1 MSFRLEVEGATLVV
15 GAGGH
20 LMSAVS
26 TGVASAGSYVICA
39 DSSLANAKKTSNRI
53 LELGYRTEAIEMDV
67 KSTDSIQV
75 CFENLKS
82 RGVFVRNLVNGAGI
96 NAPTPFFD
104 IRRPEWDEILNV
116 QLIGVAETCRIFGTE
131 MVDRGDGNIINISS
145 ASSNPPLSKA
155 FVYSSA
161 KAAVLNLTKNLAREW
176 GTSGVRVNAIRPG
189 FFPTAWN
196 LENFI
201 DDERRDSILKH
212 TPMKRFGI
220 PEELVSGFVWL
231 LSSGSSFTTGSEIAI
246 DGGFS
251 AMSI

>member
-1 MSFRLEVEGATLVV
+1 MSFELEVEGSTLIV
-15 GAGGH
+15 GSGGH

-26 TGVASAGSYVICA
+26 IGVASAGSYVICA
-39 DSSLANAKKTSNRI
+39 DANLGNAQKTSNRI
-53 LELGYRTEAIEMDV
+53 LELGYSTEAIQMDI
-67 KSTDSIQV
+67 KSSDSIQV
-75 CFENLKS
+75 CFESLKS
-82 RGVFVRNLVNGAGI
+82 RGIFVRNLVNGAGI
-96 NAPTPFFD
+96 NAPTPFFE

-131 MVDRGDGNIINISS
+131 MVARGDGNIVNISS
-145 ASSNPPLSKA
+145 ASANPPLSKA

-189 FFPTAWN
+189 FFPTSWN

-201 DDERRDSILKH
+201 DDERKDKILKH
-212 TPMKRFGI
+212 TPMKRFGV
-220 PEELVSGFVWL
+220 PEELVSSFIWL
-231 LSSGSSFTTGSEIAI
+231 LSNSSSFTTGSEVAI